1 MSVQNPPPLLRKAR
15 VRGPFLFAELGTG
28 AESPAPSEYDRAHL
42 SRRAGENHGTS
53 VIVFQS
59 EEDVRRVVD
68 QPAPETGALTVE
80 SVEVGQVVA
89 QA

>member
-1 MSVQNPPPLLRKAR
+1 MHAVVYRVTINEQEEANRLLHEEVVPGVSQAPGFIAGYWVQ
-15 VRGPFLFAELGTG
+15 T
-28 AESPAPSEYDRAHL
+28 
-42 SRRAGENHGTS
+42 GENHGTS
-53 VIVFQS
+53 VIVFES

>member
-1 MSVQNPPPLLRKAR
+1 MHAVVYRVTINEQEEANRLLHEEFVPGVSQAPGFIAGYWVQ
-15 VRGPFLFAELGTG
+15 T
-28 AESPAPSEYDRAHL
+28 
-42 SRRAGENHGTS
+42 GENHGTS

-80 SVEVGQVVA
+80 TVEVGQVVA

>member
-1 MSVQNPPPLLRKAR
+1 MHAVVYRVTINEQEEANRLLHEEFVPGVSQAPGFIAGYWVQ
-15 VRGPFLFAELGTG
+15 T
-28 AESPAPSEYDRAHL
+28 
-42 SRRAGENHGTS
+42 GENHGTS
-53 VIVFQS
+53 VIVFES
-59 EEDVRRVVD
+59 EDDVRRVVD

>member
-1 MSVQNPPPLLRKAR
+1 MHAVVYRVTINEQEEANRLLHEEFVPGVSQAPGFIAGYWVQ
-15 VRGPFLFAELGTG
+15 T
-28 AESPAPSEYDRAHL
+28 
-42 SRRAGENHGTS
+42 GENHGTS